1 MTEKSKRRI
10 DELRYNLER
19 NNFLLSILT
28 HRVLLCLYADG
39 VGEPDSQ
46 TSILAPGKISPQYV
60 ALIRSIRE
68 RFPNDSAE
76 DLAQELYNM
85 IYIEDNGY
93 KRDYSHFQ
101 KFDEDLLNEWH
112 ILREKIERLKTERVN
127 LDSILSDAKHAY
139 YSVHGK
145 DIEWKEIEEKSEQL
159 EKEIEPETKPE
170 TEMDREEWE
179 YTKEM
184 IADIHRK
191 EIEGALL
198 VKMYREGTIDEKT
211 VLEYL
216 DMSDAEHD
224 TFLRIVDMFIE
235 KEEAE

>member
-10 DELRYNLER
+10 DELRYSLER

-28 HRVLLCLYADG
+28 TRVLVCLYNDG

-46 TSILAPGKISPQYV
+46 TSIIEKISPQYV
-60 ALIRSIRE
+60 NLIRSVRD
-68 RFPNDSAE
+68 RFPNDSPE

-93 KRDYSHFQ
+93 KRDYSHFRA
-101 KFDEDLLNEWH
+101 FDEDLLNEWH
-112 ILREKIERLKTERVN
+112 ILRQKQERLFSERVA
-127 LDSILSDAKHAY
+127 LDSILADAQHAY

-159 EKEIEPETKPE
+159 EKEIESETKHE

-179 YTKEM
+179 HTKEM

-198 VKMYREGTIDEKT
+198 VKMYREGVVDEKT

-216 DMSDAEHD
+216 EMETEEHD
-224 TFLRIVDMFIE
+224 TFLRIVDMFTE